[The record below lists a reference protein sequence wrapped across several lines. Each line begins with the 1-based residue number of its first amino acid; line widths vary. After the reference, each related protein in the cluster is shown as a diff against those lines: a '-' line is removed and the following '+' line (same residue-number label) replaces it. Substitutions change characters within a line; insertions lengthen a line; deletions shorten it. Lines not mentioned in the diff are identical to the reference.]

1 MYADAQDGVVVGL
14 NVGIDQP
21 VAGKDEGQV
30 QEAEKRLQTKHLMM
44 QLAGLVANSRI
55 EGVEPRHEEVP
66 SSIFQALQDDAEVYT
81 RYYFAFELIA
91 ALKRIDERIHSLSVQ
106 PIKVSGFE
114 DSWAHLAQ
122 ANRCWLMGLDAA
134 SAALSRAAIDLALRE
149 AISRHPNI
157 RPPKEKRDWDLL
169 DLIDAA
175 HSLRILDNYSKDMAH
190 QIRMI
195 ANDILHTKRTK
206 DLPPEAILLQARAI
220 VERVASA
227 AVLDGP
233 VEDHL
238 N

>member
-1 MYADAQDGVVVGL
+1 
-14 NVGIDQP
+14 
-21 VAGKDEGQV
+21 
-30 QEAEKRLQTKHLMM
+30 
-44 QLAGLVANSRI
+44 
-55 EGVEPRHEEVP
+55 
-66 SSIFQALQDDAEVYT
+66 
-81 RYYFAFELIA
+81 
-91 ALKRIDERIHSLSVQ
+91 
-106 PIKVSGFE
+106 
-114 DSWAHLAQ
+114 
-122 ANRCWLMGLDAA
+122 MGLDAA

-206 DLPPEAILLQARAI
+206 DLRTKRTKDLPPEAILLQARAI